1 MAFQGSSN
9 AKGGVSKGKKAGG
22 NNDIY
27 VMDKEGKNLRQL
39 TDHPSDDQ
47 YPKWSPAGK
56 QTAFVSSRDG
66 GKKRNLYDGC

>member
-1 MAFQGSSN
+1 
-9 AKGGVSKGKKAGG
+9 
-22 NNDIY
+22 
-27 VMDKEGKNLRQL
+27 MDKEGKNLRQL

-66 GKKRNLYDGC
+66 GKKTQFIWWMLVAIIYVDLPTMLN

>member
-1 MAFQGSSN
+1 MVFQGSSN
-9 AKGGVSKGKKAGG
+9 AKEGVSKGKKAGG

-56 QTAFVSSRDG
+56 QTAFVS
-66 GKKRNLYDGC
+66 